1 MSRAA
6 TCWRSLA
13 VAEAALARPAAAG
26 SAGDCLLEVENLHV
40 RYPLAGPI
48 RAKFLQLPSR
58 FLDAVLDVSFTLRR
72 GTTLALVGESGS
84 GKSTLGR
91 AITGLVPIA
100 GGRVR
105 FEGAEPLRS
114 NPRGEKSYHRDVAMM
129 FQDPVSSLSPRRTV
143 RALITEP
150 FVVHGLGGRDL
161 DAEARRLLALVG
173 LPRDFAG
180 RYPHQLSG
188 GQARRVGVA
197 RAVALSPKLII
208 ADEPT
213 AGLDVS
219 VQGEILNLMTRL
231 QHELGLTYLVIT
243 HNLAVVRHVSDET
256 AIMYMGRF
264 VEHGTTREIFERAVH
279 PYTAGLLAAQPHP
292 DPDKRREEV
301 PLLGEVPSLA
311 RRPAG
316 CEFHTRCPGAQP
328 LCRQQRPAV
337 HRLSPSH
344 IHRCHFPL
352 IGAS

>member
-1 MSRAA
+1 M
-6 TCWRSLA
+6 
-13 VAEAALARPAAAG
+13 AEAALQESPRPAAG
-26 SAGDCLLEVENLHV
+26 EMLLEVENLHV
-40 RYPLAGPI
+40 RYRMMGPI
-48 RAKFLQLPSR
+48 RAKILQLPNR
-58 FLDAVLDVSFTLRR
+58 FLDAVLDVSFRLRR

-100 GGRVR
+100 GGQLR
-105 FEGAEPLRS
+105 FECREPLKA

-143 RALITEP
+143 RSLITEP
-150 FVVHGLGGRDL
+150 FVIHGLGGRDL

-231 QHELGLTYLVIT
+231 QRELGLTYLIIT

-264 VEHGTTREIFERAVH
+264 VEQGTTREIFERAAH

-311 RRPAG
+311 RRPTG
-316 CEFHTRCPGAQP
+316 CEFHTRCPRART
-328 LCRQQRPAV
+328 LCRQERPAV

-344 IHRCHFPL
+344 LHRCHFPL
-352 IGAS
+352 IDTP